1 MLKEF
6 SVYLN
11 SIVSFLG
18 SNVDNYL
25 PKARSNTITTGG
37 VHVSIHEY
45 IGWVE

>member
-11 SIVSFLG
+11 SMVLFVG
-18 SNVDNYL
+18 SKVDNYF
-25 PKARSNTITTGG
+25 PSPISNTITSGG
-37 VHVSIHEY
+37 VQVSIHEY